1 MPDNIG
7 EVWEVGLAGDGES
20 GAEIVPERDAELG
33 AGFGEAEEGV
43 AAIASGVAACS
54 AADFSL
60 DDLAA
65 DVVLRA
71 VGVEGNFGPFEHHQQ
86 LGLVGMEAREQAIE
100 GDEARAPLEEDTIEP
115 RSQRGP
121 ATG

>member
-33 AGFGEAEEGV
+33 ASFGEAEKGV
-43 AAIASGVAACS
+43 AAIAPGVAACS

-71 VGVEGNFGPFEHHQQ
+71 VGMEGNFGPFEHHQ
-86 LGLVGMEAREQAIE
+86 
-100 GDEARAPLEEDTIEP
+100 
-115 RSQRGP
+115 
-121 ATG
+121 